1 MAIYNDCK
9 IVIDL
14 NKLVKARPCGV
25 DLAEEHV
32 DNIANDLR
40 RRMTFDTLFE
50 QVDRAI
56 WDYAEECN
64 IDLNDS
70 EECQSFGFQI
80 PKYGDIQPQP
90 GREAELVKREA
101 EAKKRKKEFE
111 KNFEMID
118 LESPSWT
125 IQVPKRK
132 TNDSKRKSKKE

>member
-14 NKLVKARPCGV
+14 NKLVKTRPCGV
-25 DLAEEHV
+25 DLDDQHV

-40 RRMTFDTLFE
+40 RRMTFDTLFS
-50 QVDRAI
+50 QVDQAI

-64 IDLNDS
+64 IDLSDS

-80 PKYGDIQPQP
+80 PQYGDTQPKP
-90 GREAELVKREA
+90 GREDELTKRES

-111 KNFEMID
+111 KNFEMVE
-118 LESPSWT
+118 LEGGSWT
-125 IQVPKRK
+125 IQVPRRK
-132 TNDSKRKSKKE
+132 TK

>member
-14 NKLVKARPCGV
+14 NKLVRTRPCGV
-25 DLAEEHV
+25 DLDDQHV

-40 RRMTFDTLFE
+40 RRMTYDTLFS
-50 QVDRAI
+50 QVDQAI

-64 IDLNDS
+64 IDLSDS

-80 PKYGDIQPQP
+80 PEYGDTQPKP
-90 GREAELVKREA
+90 GREDELTKRES

-111 KNFEMID
+111 KNFEMVD
-118 LESPSWT
+118 LEGGSWT
-125 IQVPKRK
+125 IQVPMRK
-132 TNDSKRKSKKE
+132 K

>member
-14 NKLVKARPCGV
+14 NKLVRTRPCGI
-25 DLAEEHV
+25 DLDDQHV

-40 RRMTFDTLFE
+40 RRMTFDTLFS
-50 QVDRAI
+50 QVDQAI

-64 IDLNDS
+64 IDLSDS

-80 PKYGDIQPQP
+80 PQYGDTQPKP
-90 GREAELVKREA
+90 GREDELTKRES

-111 KNFEMID
+111 KNFEMVD
-118 LESPSWT
+118 LEGGSWT
-125 IQVPKRK
+125 IQVPRRK
-132 TNDSKRKSKKE
+132 TK

>member
-14 NKLVKARPCGV
+14 NKLVRARPCGV
-25 DLAEEHV
+25 DLDDQHV

-40 RRMTFDTLFE
+40 RRMTYDTLFS
-50 QVDRAI
+50 QVDQAI

-64 IDLNDS
+64 IDLSDS

-80 PKYGDIQPQP
+80 PQYGSTAGDEPAKSFE
-90 GREAELVKREA
+90 EAR
-101 EAKKRKKEFE
+101 KKFKKEFDMV
-111 KNFEMID
+111 K

-125 IQVPKRK
+125 IEVPLRK
-132 TNDSKRKSKKE
+132 KK

>member
-14 NKLVKARPCGV
+14 NKLVKTRPCGV
-25 DLAEEHV
+25 DLDDQHV

-40 RRMTFDTLFE
+40 RRMTFDTLFS
-50 QVDRAI
+50 QVDQAI

-64 IDLNDS
+64 IDLSDS

-80 PKYGDIQPQP
+80 PQYGDTQPKP
-90 GREAELVKREA
+90 GREAELTKREA

-111 KNFEMID
+111 KNFEMVD
-118 LESPSWT
+118 LEGGSWT
-125 IQVPKRK
+125 IQVPRRK
-132 TNDSKRKSKKE
+132 TK

>member
-14 NKLVKARPCGV
+14 NKLVKTRPCGV
-25 DLAEEHV
+25 ELDDQHV

-40 RRMTFDTLFE
+40 RRMTFDTLFS
-50 QVDRAI
+50 QVDQAI

-64 IDLNDS
+64 IDLSDS

-80 PKYGDIQPQP
+80 PQYGDTQPKP
-90 GREAELVKREA
+90 GREAELTKRES

-111 KNFEMID
+111 KNFEMVD
-118 LESPSWT
+118 LEGGSWT
-125 IQVPKRK
+125 IQVPRRK
-132 TNDSKRKSKKE
+132 TK